1 MVGAAVSRKYP
12 MTTAGP
18 DRFRKAALALHGLS
32 RRDRAWLLRR
42 LSPSMRAPLQSLLRQ
57 LRGLGIAPDVRPD
70 ESALPPVE
78 QNVALDAAQ
87 VALVDAAGIRWVT
100 TVMAGQAEQ
109 LQAVLLDMHPWR
121 WRAEFW
127 DGLSAFQRT
136 RMAEL
141 SAAAPK
147 PRPAMLD
154 ALLHGFATVL
164 SAGSGRLSDVGVGGQ
179 YSNDGV
185 CADAARSLLA
195 APGAFP

>member
-32 RRDRAWLLRR
+32 ARDRVWLLRR

-57 LRGLGIAPDVRPD
+57 LRALGIAPGVRPD
-70 ESALPPVE
+70 ESAPPPVE
-78 QNVALDAAQ
+78 ENTALDAAE
-87 VALVDAAGIRWVT
+87 VALVDAAGIRQVT
-100 TVMAGQAEQ
+100 VVMAGQAEQ

-121 WRAEFW
+121 WRAELW
-127 DGLSAFQRT
+127 DGLSAFQRS

-141 SAAAPK
+141 SAAAPR

-154 ALLHGFATVL
+154 ALLHGFATSL
-164 SAGSGRLSDVGVGGQ
+164 APGSGSGDQ
-179 YSNDGV
+179 YSDGEV
-185 CADAARSLLA
+185 HADATRSLPA
-195 APGAFP
+195 ASGARP